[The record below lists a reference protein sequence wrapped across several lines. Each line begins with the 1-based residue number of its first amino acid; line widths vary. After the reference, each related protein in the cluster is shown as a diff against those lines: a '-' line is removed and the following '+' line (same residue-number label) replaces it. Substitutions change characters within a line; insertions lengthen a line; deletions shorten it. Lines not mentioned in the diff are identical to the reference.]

1 MAPSSHFI
9 HLNGNLM
16 NLLLVEDD
24 AALAAATRNSLER
37 RGITVWHAE
46 SAPAAR
52 ALIDTVPFDSAV
64 LDLRLPGDSGLTLIV
79 PLRAAYPH
87 LRILLLT
94 GYASIATAVDA
105 IKLGATNYLPKPAT
119 VSEILAALDQDAP
132 EANRAVAA
140 NPLPVDRLEWEHI
153 QKVLAEHDGNVS
165 ATARALQM
173 HRRTLQRKLLKH
185 PVREAPAS
193 GAED

>member
-1 MAPSSHFI
+1 MAAPRSNL
-9 HLNGNLM
+9 LNGKPM

-24 AALAAATRNSLER
+24 AALAAATRNSMER
-37 RGITVWHAE
+37 RGISVWHAD

-52 ALIDTVPFDSAV
+52 ALIGTAAFDAAV
-64 LDLRLPGDSGLTLIV
+64 LDLRLPGDSGLTLIA
-79 PLRAAYPH
+79 PLREAYPD

-119 VSEILAALDQDAP
+119 VSDILAALEQDEP
-132 EANRAVAA
+132 EADRAVAA
-140 NPLPVDRLEWEHI
+140 QPLPVDRLEWEHI
-153 QKVLAEHDGNVS
+153 QKVLAEHDGNIS

-185 PVREAPAS
+185 PVREAPTD
-193 GAED
+193 AEPR

>member
-1 MAPSSHFI
+1 MNDTS
-9 HLNGNLM
+9 M

-24 AALAAATRNSLER
+24 VALAAATRNSLER
-37 RGITVWHAE
+37 RGITVWHAD

-52 ALIDTVPFDSAV
+52 ALIGTTEFDAAV
-64 LDLRLPGDSGLTLIV
+64 LDLRLPGDSGLTLIA
-79 PLRAAYPH
+79 PLRTAYPDM
-87 LRILLLT
+87 RILLLT

-119 VSEILAALDQDAP
+119 VSDILAALEQDAP
-132 EANRAVAA
+132 EADRPVSA

-153 QKVLAEHDGNVS
+153 QKVLAEHDGNIS

-185 PVREAPAS
+185 PVREAPM
-193 GAED
+193 EDGRDG

>member
-1 MAPSSHFI
+1 MAASAI
-9 HLNGNLM
+9 TLLNDKPM

-24 AALAAATRNSLER
+24 SALAAATRNSMER
-37 RGITVWHAE
+37 RGIAIWHAD

-52 ALIDTVPFDSAV
+52 ALIGTAAFDAAV
-64 LDLRLPGDSGLTLIV
+64 LDLRLPGDSGLTLIA
-79 PLRAAYPH
+79 PLREAYPD

-119 VSEILAALDQDAP
+119 VSDILAALEQDAP
-132 EANRAVAA
+132 EADRAVAA
-140 NPLPVDRLEWEHI
+140 QPLPVERLEWEHI
-153 QKVLAEHDGNVS
+153 QKVLAEHDGNIS

-185 PVREAPAS
+185 PVREAPSDPATR
-193 GAED
+193 

>member
-1 MAPSSHFI
+1 
-9 HLNGNLM
+9 M

-24 AALAAATRNSLER
+24 SALAAATRNSMER
-37 RGITVWHAE
+37 RGITVWHAD
-46 SAPAAR
+46 SAIAAR
-52 ALIDTVPFDSAV
+52 ALIGTTEFDAAV
-64 LDLRLPGDSGLTLIV
+64 LDLRLPGDSGLTLIA
-79 PLRAAYPH
+79 PLRAAYPDM
-87 LRILLLT
+87 RILLLT

-119 VSEILAALDQDAP
+119 VSEILAALEQDAP
-132 EANRAVAA
+132 EADRPVSA

-153 QKVLAEHDGNVS
+153 QKVLAEHDGNIS

-185 PVREAPAS
+185 PVREAPVG

>member
-1 MAPSSHFI
+1 MAASAITLLTDKP
-9 HLNGNLM
+9 M

-24 AALAAATRNSLER
+24 SALAAATRNSMER
-37 RGITVWHAE
+37 RGIAVWHAD

-52 ALIDTVPFDSAV
+52 ALIGTAAFDAAV
-64 LDLRLPGDSGLTLIV
+64 LDLRLPGDSGLTLIA
-79 PLRAAYPH
+79 PLREAYPD

-119 VSEILAALDQDAP
+119 VSDILAALEQDAP
-132 EANRAVAA
+132 EADRAVAA
-140 NPLPVDRLEWEHI
+140 QPLPVERLEWEHI
-153 QKVLAEHDGNVS
+153 QKVLAEHDGNIS

-185 PVREAPAS
+185 PVREAPSDPATR
-193 GAED
+193 